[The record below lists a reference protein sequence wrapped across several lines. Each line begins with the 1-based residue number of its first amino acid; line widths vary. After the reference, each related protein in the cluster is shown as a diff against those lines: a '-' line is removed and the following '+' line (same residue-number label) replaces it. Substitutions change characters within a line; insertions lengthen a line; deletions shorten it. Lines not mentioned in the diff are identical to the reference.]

1 MRKFEVIESFKHLN
15 PIIPQRQTTHSAGY
29 DFAAL
34 EDVSIKPGE
43 IVLVKTGIKAM
54 IPDDEVLLMYPR
66 SSLAIKKGLMMS
78 NGVGVIDADYYNN
91 PNNEGHIMIPLYNI
105 TNDVVSISKDERI
118 AQGIFQTYAK
128 TIDDMP
134 IDSKRQGGFGSSTKE
149 S

>member
-15 PIIPQRQTTHSAGY
+15 PVIPQRQTTHSAGY

-34 EDVSIKPGE
+34 EEVSIKPGE
-43 IVLVKTGIKAM
+43 IVFVKTGIKAM
-54 IPDDEVLLMYPR
+54 IPNNEVLLMYPR
-66 SSLAIKKGLMMS
+66 SSLSTKKGLMMS

-91 PNNEGHIMIPLYNI
+91 SNNEGHIMIPLYNM
-105 TNDVVSISKDERI
+105 TKDVVLIAQHERI

-128 TIDDMP
+128 TIDDVP
-134 IDSKRQGGFGSSTKE
+134 IDSKREGGFGSSTKE

>member
-15 PIIPQRQTTHSAGY
+15 PILPKRQTTHSAGY

-34 EDVSIKPGE
+34 EDVSINPFE
-43 IVLVKTGIKAM
+43 IVLVKTGIKAR
-54 IPDDEVLLMYPR
+54 IPENEVLLMYPR

-91 PNNEGHIMIPLYNI
+91 PNNEGHIMIPLYNM
-105 TNDVVSISKDERI
+105 TKDVVLIAKHERI

-128 TIDDMP
+128 TTDDMP
-134 IDSKRQGGFGSSTKE
+134 MDATRQGGFGSSTKE

>member
-15 PIIPQRQTTHSAGY
+15 PVIPQRQTTHSAGY

-34 EDVSIKPGE
+34 EEVSIKPGE
-43 IVLVKTGIKAM
+43 IVFVKTGIKAM
-54 IPDDEVLLMYPR
+54 IPNNEVLLMYPR
-66 SSLAIKKGLMMS
+66 SSLSTKKGLMMS

-91 PNNEGHIMIPLYNI
+91 SNNEGHIMIPLYNM
-105 TNDVVSISKDERI
+105 TKDVVLIEQHERI

-128 TIDDMP
+128 TIDDVP
-134 IDSKRQGGFGSSTKE
+134 IDSKREGGFGSSTKE